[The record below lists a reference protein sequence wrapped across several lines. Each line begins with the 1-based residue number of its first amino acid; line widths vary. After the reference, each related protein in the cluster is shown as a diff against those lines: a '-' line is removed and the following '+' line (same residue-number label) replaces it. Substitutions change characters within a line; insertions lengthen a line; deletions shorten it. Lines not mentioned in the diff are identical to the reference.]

1 MPFNE
6 WDSFRSELN
15 EHFLGISLYGYARE
29 KNDTVIY
36 GGEIT
41 EEEEELY
48 SEYKILEYY
57 LFFRQ
62 GLLEN

>member
-29 KNDTVIY
+29 KMIR
-36 GGEIT
+36 
-41 EEEEELY
+41 
-48 SEYKILEYY
+48 
-57 LFFRQ
+57 LFTAVK
-62 GLLEN
+62 